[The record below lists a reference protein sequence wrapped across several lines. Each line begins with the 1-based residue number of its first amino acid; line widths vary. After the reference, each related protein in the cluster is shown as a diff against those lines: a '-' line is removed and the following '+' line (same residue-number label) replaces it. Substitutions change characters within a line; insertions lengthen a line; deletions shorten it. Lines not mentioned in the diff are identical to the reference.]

1 MKDAGRRVWYGA
13 AMLLSRRGPH
23 RILFA
28 ALVGFAGCT
37 GDDADA
43 DADGGTSAAT
53 SSSDGATPS
62 ADGNPGSTSV
72 TPSKNDST
80 DGGQPSGRG
89 SETGSETST
98 GGDTTADDST
108 DTTGD
113 PPQACAD
120 NWPQWNDGTDCELP
134 DIQVHQVSDNTF
146 LLRQSLCSNFEAP
159 FMYLLFG
166 SQRVLLQD
174 TGAGNIEIAAAVYSV
189 IDDWLAAN
197 NQASIELVV
206 VNSHGHGDHTQG
218 NAMFQG
224 QPDTVVVGTS
234 VAAVSSF
241 FGINNWPQE
250 TVQYD
255 LGDRTLDIIAIPGH
269 QSSHIAIYDHG
280 EQWLLTGDTLYPGR
294 LYIADFP
301 TYVESI
307 ERMVDHVADLPTCN
321 VMGTHVEMTTTAGDD
336 FPFGAVTHPSEH
348 ALQLTSAHLTELRDG
363 VAAMAAAPAIE
374 VHDDFIIYPL

>member
-1 MKDAGRRVWYGA
+1 MI
-13 AMLLSRRGPH
+13 LSRRAPH

-28 ALVGFAGCT
+28 ALVGLAGCA
-37 GDDADA
+37 GDD
-43 DADGGTSAAT
+43 DGGPAAAT
-53 SSSDGATPS
+53 GSSDGATLPADDSAGSTNATPS
-62 ADGNPGSTSV
+62 ATPNDGETTASGEST
-72 TPSKNDST
+72 
-80 DGGQPSGRG
+80 GRG
-89 SETGSETST
+89 SDSAGETTTGSE
-98 GGDTTADDST
+98 TTADDST

-113 PPQACAD
+113 PPSACAD
-120 NWPQWNDGTDCELP
+120 NWPQWNDGSDCGLP

-166 SQRVLLQD
+166 TQRVLLQD

-189 IDDWLAAN
+189 IDDWLTAN

-224 QPDTVVVGTS
+224 QPNTVVVGTG

-255 LGDRTLDIIAIPGH
+255 LGDRMLDIIAIPGH

-280 EQWLLTGDTLYPGR
+280 ENWLLTGDTLYPGR

-307 ERMVDHVADLPTCN
+307 ARMVEHVADLPTCN

-348 ALQLTSAHLTELRDG
+348 ALQLTSSHLTELRDG
-363 VAAMAAAPAIE
+363 VAAMAGAPVIE
-374 VHDDFIIYPL
+374 AHDDFIIYPL